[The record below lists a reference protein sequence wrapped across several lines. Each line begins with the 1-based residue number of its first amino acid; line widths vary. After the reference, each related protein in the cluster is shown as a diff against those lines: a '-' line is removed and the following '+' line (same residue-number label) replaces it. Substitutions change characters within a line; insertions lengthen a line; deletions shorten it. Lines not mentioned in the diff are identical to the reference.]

1 MLEAPLFS
9 AALWSFCLS
18 FDLINFFFY
27 VAVRSF
33 RFPQKYPII
42 YATAIFFISPFTV
55 DNVTFFMIQ
64 LIIFG
69 LDSFYLYSGGHKE
82 GSWEKGLS
90 YANCGP
96 GPHQP
101 KRDEIWWKAKG
112 SLFLYCNSNGIIAS
126 LPRIFHAPI
135 KFGII

>member
-1 MLEAPLFS
+1 MLGSSPFS

-18 FDLINFFFY
+18 FDLINFFY

-42 YATAIFFISPFTV
+42 YATAIFFISPSPLSTV

-69 LDSFYLYSGGHKE
+69 LDSFICIWVDEISACQMRSRQHQPKE
-82 GSWEKGLS
+82 GSEIFVKG
-90 YANCGP
+90 
-96 GPHQP
+96 
-101 KRDEIWWKAKG
+101 KRIWA
-112 SLFLYCNSNGIIAS
+112 SLFLCCISNGIIAS
-126 LPRIFHAPI
+126 LIPENFSFFMLR
-135 KFGII
+135 